1 MTGAA
6 PDPHRALTRAILAG
20 LDPASATIE
29 SDSQTPWASATFCGA
44 RHQFAVTV
52 AGDDAVAA
60 AARLSRMINEDRV
73 LIAGHIIADIV
84 LECHQL
90 VQSLGAPHIA
100 LGIEALTV
108 SAA

>member
-44 RHQFAVTV
+44 R
-52 AGDDAVAA
+52 
-60 AARLSRMINEDRV
+60 
-73 LIAGHIIADIV
+73 
-84 LECHQL
+84 
-90 VQSLGAPHIA
+90 
-100 LGIEALTV
+100 
-108 SAA
+108 